1 MINEIPITGL
11 VTFSA
16 TESEGGYLSGKA
28 VKVISTFTGHFHG
41 LDTSGNQRVS
51 GSYKQEI
58 DYEDGS
64 GVKCTS
70 GAVAWSATFDS
81 QGNQEAAKPRP
92 GSYTGSYL
100 TFNVSPDSSH
110 IQNVS
115 KQYVTLNCSSGTTL
129 SYQIVINEIPI
140 VGLTTFSATE
150 SESGIIIGGKAVKII
165 STFTGHFH
173 GLATSG
179 NQRVS
184 GSYKQEIDY
193 EEAGGAKCTSGAVAW
208 SATS

>member
-1 MINEIPITGL
+1 MKCTSGAVAWSATFDSQGNQAAATPRPGSYTGSYLTFDVSPDSSHIQDVSKQYVTLNCSSGATLTETIVINEIPITGL
-11 VTFSA
+11 TTFSA

-110 IQNVS
+110 IQDVS
-115 KQYVTLNCSSGTTL
+115 KQYVTLN
-129 SYQIVINEIPI
+129 
-140 VGLTTFSATE
+140 
-150 SESGIIIGGKAVKII
+150 
-165 STFTGHFH
+165 
-173 GLATSG
+173 
-179 NQRVS
+179 
-184 GSYKQEIDY
+184 
-193 EEAGGAKCTSGAVAW
+193 GAPARP
-208 SATS
+208 